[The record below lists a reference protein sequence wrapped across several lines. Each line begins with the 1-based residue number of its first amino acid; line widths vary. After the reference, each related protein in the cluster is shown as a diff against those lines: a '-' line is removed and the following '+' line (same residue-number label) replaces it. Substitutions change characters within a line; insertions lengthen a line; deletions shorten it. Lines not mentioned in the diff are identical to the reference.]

1 MRIAISQATGWQ
13 RLFVTLFLLRLENP
27 IFLPL
32 EFDRVMKRDDAG
44 DTGGVMGKRRGRWK
58 EGVEQR
64 RLRMEGWDSWNG
76 MEKRAR
82 KRPPSSGDIRELNAR
97 PRVAETPLWFLT
109 DQAKVPRGASTEDSG
124 EEARRRNNGR
134 SKTAFSLPNRSPR
147 PVISR

>member
-1 MRIAISQATGWQ
+1 MGGRKGWS
-13 RLFVTLFLLRLENP
+13 N
-27 IFLPL
+27 
-32 EFDRVMKRDDAG
+32 
-44 DTGGVMGKRRGRWK
+44 GGCAWK
-58 EGVEQR
+58 GGIR
-64 RLRMEGWDSWNG
+64 G
-76 MEKRAR
+76 MEWKSE
-82 KRPPSSGDIRELNAR
+82 RPPSSGDIRELNAR